1 MRSAGGDYGKARQ
14 RSLFWKALYL
24 VLKKLDFY
32 PDVKG
37 FR

>member
-1 MRSAGGDYGKARQ
+1 MEIMGK
-14 RSLFWKALYL
+14 LGKGHFFWKALYL

-32 PDVKG
+32 PNVKD

>member
-1 MRSAGGDYGKARQ
+1 MRSADGDYGKARQ
-14 RSLFWKALYL
+14 RSFFWKTLYL

-32 PDVKG
+32 PNVKD